1 MNRELQ
7 EKRTLVEMARKFGQE
22 PAPRLLEELAALE
35 RDEEER
41 LLREAALRER
51 IAQDLTELFGKVVPN
66 ELVQPSPEPPA
77 ETPAES
83 AVALTEAPE
92 DPQLEITAPTPRLQD
107 AVSEYLRRNVREST
121 VVNPEPVLARPQKD
135 LAQEIKYLREWVSR
149 IAATGPGGGE
159 VNLRYLDDV
168 DRSTIEDN
176 HYLRYNAPTKKF
188 VFDHGN
194 KNIFYGAFQSNVTQ
208 TSSAT
213 SATAMI
219 CEATDYSRGVSMT
232 SNGITSS
239 ISRIVIANPGTY
251 NLQFSVQLINKGNAI
266 DPVYIWY
273 RQNGIDIQQTNSQ
286 VTVPSKQGN
295 VDGAIIA
302 GWNFFIR
309 TTSVNEYIEL
319 MWFVVDETHTFIAT
333 TTSKAATATTPFLP
347 SIPSII
353 LTVNEITIDNS

>member
-1 MNRELQ
+1 MNKLQ
-7 EKRTLVEMARKFGQE
+7 EKRALLALAQRFGQPPASGLVEE
-22 PAPRLLEELAALE
+22 ITRLE
-35 RDEEER
+35 EEER
-41 LLREAALRER
+41 CITIREAEIRLR
-51 IAQDLTELFGKVVPN
+51 IAEDLQQIWGEQH
-66 ELVQPSPEPPA
+66 ELVQSPPESPPEPTEQPS
-77 ETPAES
+77 EPDPQPVQTPIAES
-83 AVALTEAPE
+83 IAHKVARVIA
-92 DPQLEITAPTPRLQD
+92 
-107 AVSEYLRRNVREST
+107 ESG
-121 VVNPEPVLARPQKD
+121 VVAPEPVLARPTKNLEAEVKRLEQW
-135 LAQEIKYLREWVSR
+135 ISR
-149 IAATGPGGGE
+149 LAATGPGGGE

-251 NLQFSVQLINKGNAI
+251 NLQFSVQLVNNGNAI

-319 MWFVVDETHTFIAT
+319 MWFVVDQNHTFVAAT
-333 TTSKAATATTPFLP
+333 TSQAATATTPFLP

>member
-1 MNRELQ
+1 MNRTLQ
-7 EKRTLVEMARKFGQE
+7 EKRTLAEMARRFGQE
-22 PAPRLLEELAALE
+22 PTPRLLAEIAELE
-35 RDEEER
+35 DEEQQR
-41 LLREAALRER
+41 QQREAELRER
-51 IAQDLTELFGKVVPN
+51 ITADLTEIFGKVTPN
-66 ELVQPSPEPPA
+66 ELVQSSPPA
-77 ETPAES
+77 APTAAVPDATVLTETPA
-83 AVALTEAPE
+83 
-92 DPQLEITAPTPRLQD
+92 DPQLEITTPRLQD
-107 AVSEYLRRNVREST
+107 AVADYLSRQVREST
-121 VVNPEPVLARPQKD
+121 VVNPEPVLARPTKNLEAEVKRLEQW
-135 LAQEIKYLREWVSR
+135 ISR
-149 IAATGPGGGE
+149 LAATGPGGGE

-251 NLQFSVQLINKGNAI
+251 NLQFSVQLINKSNAI

-319 MWFVVDETHTFIAT
+319 MWFVVDQIHTFVAAT
-333 TTSKAATATTPFLP
+333 TSQAATATTPFLP